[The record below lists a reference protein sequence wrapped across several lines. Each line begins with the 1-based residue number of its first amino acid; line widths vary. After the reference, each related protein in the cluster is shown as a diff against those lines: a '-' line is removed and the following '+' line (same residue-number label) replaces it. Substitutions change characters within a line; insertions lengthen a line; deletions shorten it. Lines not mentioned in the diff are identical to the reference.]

1 MKAQKCFKIIVLA
14 SLFFTLLNGC
24 GKNIKEF
31 SQENPHQSFENIEM
45 KKRQT
50 DAASDKVKMSEE
62 DIVSLTLPVS
72 SNEKTTPIL
81 NRMIVRTGIMNI
93 EVEQFDDTE
102 KKVTETA
109 NKFSGYITN
118 SSSNLNAGGKEHG
131 SISVRIPSDKFE
143 VFISEVSAFGKV
155 MSQNISGNDVTEEYI
170 DLEARQRTQKELENR
185 LLQLLS
191 EKTAKL
197 TDVVE
202 VEQKLSNVRENIE
215 RTEGRM
221 KFLKDQSA
229 FSTLTISLFEPSLL
243 QTSSGGGFFY
253 EIGEGF
259 KRGIEGFTEVLSWLI
274 TFIISFSPLLVFL
287 AILFFI
293 LKKYLRSKKLKKAVV
308 QTN

>member
-1 MKAQKCFKIIVLA
+1 MKAQKSFKLIVLA
-14 SLFFTLLNGC
+14 SLFFILLNGC
-24 GKNIKEF
+24 EKNRKEF
-31 SQENPHQSFENIEM
+31 SQEKPHQSFENLEM
-45 KKRQT
+45 QKRQT
-50 DAASDKVKMSEE
+50 DAVSDKIKMSEV
-62 DIVSLTLPVS
+62 DLVKLTFPFAS
-72 SNEKTTPIL
+72 DDKTTSVMG
-81 NRMIVRTGIMNI
+81 RMIVRTGTINI
-93 EVEQFDDTE
+93 EVEKFDDTE

-118 SSSNLNAGGKEHG
+118 TSSNLNAGGKEQG
-131 SISVRIPSDKFE
+131 SISVRIPSNKFDA
-143 VFISEVSAFGKV
+143 FISEVSAFGKV

-253 EIGEGF
+253 EIRESF
-259 KRGIEGFTEVLSWLI
+259 KKGIEGFTEITSLLI
-274 TFIISFSPLLVFL
+274 TFIISSSPFLIFL
-287 AILFFI
+287 AILLFI
-293 LKKYLRSKKLKKAVV
+293 LKKYLRNRKLKKAAV

>member
-1 MKAQKCFKIIVLA
+1 MKAQKNFKLIVWA
-14 SLFFTLLNGC
+14 SLFFILLNGC
-24 GKNIKEF
+24 SKEREKF
-31 SQENPHQSFENIEM
+31 SFDQ
-45 KKRQT
+45 KQT
-50 DAASDKVKMSEE
+50 DRIETKSGSDNRNV
-62 DIVSLTLPVS
+62 LLPSGTVEI
-72 SNEKTTPIL
+72 NDKIPVL
-81 NRMIVRTGIMNI
+81 NYSAGENKRMIIRTGTINI
-93 EVEQFDDTE
+93 EVEKFDDAE
-102 KKVTETA
+102 KKVSEA
-109 NKFSGYITN
+109 AGKFSGYITN
-118 SSSNLNAGGKEHG
+118 TSSNLNAGGKEQG
-131 SISVRIPSDKFE
+131 SISVRIPSEKFDF
-143 VFISEVSAFGKV
+143 FISEVSAIGKV

-274 TFIISFSPLLVFL
+274 TFIISFSPILVFL
-287 AILFFI
+287 AILLFI
-293 LKKYLRSKKLKKAVV
+293 LKKYLRNRKLKRTAI